1 MKDLVKR
8 CEKVPFF
15 GVPDEDGNFTFYR
28 MKGFSAASVN
38 RNPIEY
44 SRQYIDEDFERCD
57 IIGYKTAL
65 DYEFDMFKDN
75 PVHNDISAISEGEF
89 TDNDAVRPIVMVDLS
104 SEKDGVC
111 NAVIRDFS
119 IIPSREGVGFDA
131 YIYSG
136 QMKANSKKQ
145 SGTVTSDDGFETVVF
160 VAA

>member
-1 MKDLVKR
+1 
-8 CEKVPFF
+8 
-15 GVPDEDGNFTFYR
+15 
-28 MKGFSAASVN
+28 
-38 RNPIEY
+38 
-44 SRQYIDEDFERCD
+44 
-57 IIGYKTAL
+57 
-65 DYEFDMFKDN
+65 MFKDN

-89 TDNDAVRPIVMVDLS
+89 TGNDAVRPIVMVDLS